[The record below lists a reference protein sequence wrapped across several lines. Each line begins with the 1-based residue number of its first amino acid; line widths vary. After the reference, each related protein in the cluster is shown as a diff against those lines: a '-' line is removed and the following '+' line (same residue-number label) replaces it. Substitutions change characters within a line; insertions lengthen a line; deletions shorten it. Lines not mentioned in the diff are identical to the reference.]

1 MAFEGG
7 QGPCNNND
15 PAQGLHILKSS
26 TETDVTPDILS
37 RDFAATV
44 KLHAATLSH
53 KMKLFHV

>member
-7 QGPCNNND
+7 YNNND
-15 PAQGLHILKSS
+15 PAQGLYILKSS